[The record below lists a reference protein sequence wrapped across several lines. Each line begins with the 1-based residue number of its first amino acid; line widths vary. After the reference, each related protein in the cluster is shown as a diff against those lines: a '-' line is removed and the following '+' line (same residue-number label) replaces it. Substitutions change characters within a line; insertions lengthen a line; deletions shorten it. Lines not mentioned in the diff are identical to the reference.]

1 MLNLKAED
9 YESFVEHMDELMTIQ
24 DRLENMGKGVESD
37 ILIMMITN
45 EIPKAYNQI
54 VTMLTRKIDEEAHVE
69 IEEWLDIV
77 EAHVNMVDSKEGVGK
92 TKGEKKHAIAHK
104 AGVNGDGCFHC
115 GSLDHMKKQCPKWK
129 AKKEH
134 YARMEEK
141 KAARCGYCDKGGHCV
156 KECPLIV
163 PTDAKCGCCG
173 EGGHEAKQCGPK
185 INHEAST
192 IKANKAST
200 SNLDND
206 KEDKE
211 HDAQDEEESS
221 DYSEDE
227 DLARKGTI
235 KFTK

>member
-1 MLNLKAED
+1 M
-9 YESFVEHMDELMTIQ
+9 
-24 DRLENMGKGVESD
+24 
-37 ILIMMITN
+37 
-45 EIPKAYNQI
+45 
-54 VTMLTRKIDEEAHVE
+54 
-69 IEEWLDIV
+69 
-77 EAHVNMVDSKEGVGK
+77 
-92 TKGEKKHAIAHK
+92 
-104 AGVNGDGCFHC
+104 
-115 GSLDHMKKQCPKWK
+115 
-129 AKKEH
+129 
-134 YARMEEK
+134 
-141 KAARCGYCDKGGHCV
+141 
-156 KECPLIV
+156 IV